1 MPHILKGRSRITTS
15 EFNNDTHSTRMLF
28 QKRSHVIHKVTNDY
42 VAVTNSMNFVNSLFL
57 TDLIESREQF
67 REERDNL
74 SLVLYVI
81 AELCESNHVC
91 EEQSLIFELVHLS
104 LFIFYNIQNVE
115 E

>member
-1 MPHILKGRSRITTS
+1 MCLLNDNLSGSFILIN
-15 EFNNDTHSTRMLF
+15 FAIVAV
-28 QKRSHVIHKVTNDY
+28 SHDY

-104 LFIFYNIQNVE
+104 LFIFYNVQNVE
-115 E
+115 WNQLGDED